1 MKKLTDK
8 KLELFDAMLDDRVEV
23 YGVTNTIQY
32 LLDNNF
38 TKEELLEMKFD
49 EADINKAVEEDKD
62 AAYDEAY
69 DGYYDNPYEYE
80 EKKSEDSDAAGV
92 RYEVRALGYDAKDFC
107 TDLELL
113 LGTYDN
119 KEEAI
124 KKARSF
130 EHLDDVKKVTSD
142 DLELVDGAYVNIV
155 VETIK
160 NNDPTNSNTD
170 TVFIRV
176 LI

>member
-1 MKKLTDK
+1 MKNLTNK
-8 KLELFDAMLDDRVEV
+8 KLELLDAMLDDRIEM
-23 YGVTNTIQY
+23 YGVINTIQY
-32 LLDNNF
+32 LLDNDF

-49 EADINKAVEEDKD
+49 EADINEAIEDDMEDLEEDM
-62 AAYDEAY
+62 
-69 DGYYDNPYEYE
+69 
-80 EKKSEDSDAAGV
+80 EDTDPIDV
-92 RYEVRALGYDAKDFC
+92 RYEVWALGYDAKDFC

-124 KKARSF
+124 EKAKSF
-130 EHLDDVKKVTSD
+130 GHLDDVKKVTPD

-160 NNDPTNSNTD
+160 NNDPTNSNID

-176 LI
+176 LT

>member
-1 MKKLTDK
+1 MKNLADK
-8 KLELFDAMLDDRVEV
+8 KLELLDAMLDDRIEM
-23 YGVTNTIQY
+23 YGVINTIQY
-32 LLDNNF
+32 LLDNDF

-49 EADINKAVEEDKD
+49 EADINEAIEDDMEDLEEDM
-62 AAYDEAY
+62 
-69 DGYYDNPYEYE
+69 
-80 EKKSEDSDAAGV
+80 EDTDPVDV
-92 RYEVRALGYDAKDFC
+92 RYEVWALGYDANDFC

-142 DLELVDGAYVNIV
+142 DFELVDGDYVNIV

-160 NNDPTNSNTD
+160 NNDPTNSNID

>member
-1 MKKLTDK
+1 MENLTNK
-8 KLELFDAMLDDRVEV
+8 KLELLDAMLDDRIEM
-23 YGVTNTIQY
+23 YGVINTIQY
-32 LLDNNF
+32 LLDNDF

-49 EADINKAVEEDKD
+49 EADINEAVEDDMEDL
-62 AAYDEAY
+62 
-69 DGYYDNPYEYE
+69 E
-80 EKKSEDSDAAGV
+80 EDMEDTDSIDV
-92 RYEVRALGYDAKDFC
+92 RYEVWALGYDANDFC

-142 DLELVDGAYVNIV
+142 DFELVDGDYVNIV

-160 NNDPTNSNTD
+160 NNDPDNVNID